1 MTIWE
6 FHRVVTGRLF
16 RLNLINV
23 LVGLS
28 LQRCGRFLGGI
39 GTQAVGWGVINIAI
53 ALIGAAL
60 TRRRYRRIDDPYAAS
75 LLHKERR
82 SLRRLLIINAG
93 LDVLYMLG
101 GYHLADK
108 QGKTSESVRGHG
120 WGIVIQGALL
130 LIFDLIHAF
139 ALPDHRVPTRASTR
153 SRYTPEE

>member
-6 FHRVVTGRLF
+6 FHRVLTGRLF

-23 LVGLS
+23 LAGLI
-28 LQRCGRFLGGI
+28 LQRSGRFLGGI

-60 TRRRYRRIDDPYAAS
+60 TRRRYHRLDDPYDAS
-75 LLHKERR
+75 LVGKERR

-93 LDVLYMLG
+93 LDILYILG
-101 GYHLADK
+101 GYHLVNK

-120 WGIVIQGALL
+120 WGIMIQGALL
-130 LIFDLIHAF
+130 FVFDLIHAF
-139 ALPDHRVPTRASTR
+139 VLPDHSTPKRASTR